1 VIRFLK
7 FQGVGALGIL
17 VQLGML
23 ALLKNS
29 AGLATAWAT
38 ALAVETAIL
47 HNFIWHER
55 WTWKSETG
63 ARTPRQIASLLGKF
77 HLGAGGVSL
86 VTNVVLTGTLSDLL
100 HIHYL
105 VANLLSITAAGLL
118 NYFINDRLV
127 FGPGFG
133 DRPPVSSARL

>member
-1 VIRFLK
+1 MIRFLK

>member
-1 VIRFLK
+1 MIRFLK

-127 FGPGFG
+127 FGPRFG